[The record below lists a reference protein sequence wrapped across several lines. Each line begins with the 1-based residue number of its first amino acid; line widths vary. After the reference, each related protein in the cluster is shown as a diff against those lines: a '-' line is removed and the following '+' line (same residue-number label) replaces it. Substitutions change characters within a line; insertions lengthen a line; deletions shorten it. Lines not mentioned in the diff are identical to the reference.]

1 MKNLYLRFVRL
12 IEIFEN
18 TICAAGLVLTTVLV
32 FAQVVNRYWLHFEI
46 MWLSD
51 LALYFFTFFMLLA
64 IALTT
69 RVEGHTSVDVFL
81 ETFFKGEHM
90 AKSRAI
96 YIMILNLISIVIM
109 FAFLPVVLKFTLR
122 AITYPEYGTLVRWF
136 NTSWLV
142 ECMFMMLV
150 LSIFHSIHNVV
161 VKFIDYRRQYVIPV
175 SQEGK

>member
-1 MKNLYLRFVRL
+1 
-12 IEIFEN
+12 
-18 TICAAGLVLTTVLV
+18 
-32 FAQVVNRYWLHFEI
+32 
-46 MWLSD
+46 
-51 LALYFFTFFMLLA
+51 
-64 IALTT
+64 
-69 RVEGHTSVDVFL
+69 
-81 ETFFKGEHM
+81 M

-122 AITYPEYGTLVRWF
+122 AITYPEYGTLVLWF

-150 LSIFHSIHNVV
+150 LSIFHSIHNIV